1 MGKFESQESTLSIFT
16 NEDIAVRTAGRGPCA
31 ARHILFN
38 LEWKNGMFLRRVLG
52 QNLQEAVDD
61 ALERMHQAFREG
73 CVGDTVVVGLLCSPR
88 LFGSARRPNIQ
99 SIEAAV
105 TPLLP
110 KGVRLATERGVT
122 YKIGLEKVACWPW
135 QTPDLVHAWIETP
148 MPTAC

>member
-16 NEDIAVRTAGRGPCA
+16 DEDIAVRAAGRGPCA
-31 ARHILFN
+31 ARHILFELAWN
-38 LEWKNGMFLRRVLG
+38 NDTFRCQVLRQTLP
-52 QNLQEAVDD
+52 EAVND

-122 YKIGLEKVACWPW
+122 YKIGLEKVARWPW